1 MAIKRPPPPEPEPF
15 VEPEPEP
22 EPKLK
27 LVSLPVPPDQFIDRF
42 CETKRVARKVLLSKT
57 RVKLIVR
64 LRFELM
70 HDLRRRY
77 KHLSYARIGQLMG
90 GMDHASVIHG
100 VRRHLELSVA
110 QNPIDDIIQET
121 ERH

>member
-1 MAIKRPPPPEPEPF
+1 M
-15 VEPEPEP
+15 
-22 EPKLK
+22 
-27 LVSLPVPPDQFIDRF
+27 
-42 CETKRVARKVLLSKT
+42 LLSKT

-77 KHLSYARIGQLMG
+77 KHLSYVRIGQLMG
-90 GMDHASVIHG
+90 GMDHTSVLHG
-100 VRRHLELSVA
+100 IRRHLELSVA